1 MSIDAEEAAI
11 RTVIVGALM
20 GHSEAGE
27 RGFDAL
33 LAMRQAEA
41 IVKALK
47 IGGYEIKRVS
57 RWMPAA
63 RFTDPIEPMDFANM
77 RQNGERPLAVQ
88 CHSACTR

>member
-33 LAMRQAEA
+33 FAIRQAEA

-47 IGGYEIKRVS
+47 SSKDFSAHSVEACPAS
-57 RWMPAA
+57 SLSLAA
-63 RFTDPIEPMDFANM
+63 RAHRRRANT
-77 RQNGERPLAVQ
+77 LK
-88 CHSACTR
+88 